1 MLFVCQHSNTYIGV
15 QGIAANN
22 QAFPTRW
29 WGMGIGDRIKLAREA
44 AAISKSELA
53 RRIGVHPSACI
64 QWESVD
70 GTHPKLD
77 HLSQVAVELGVR
89 FEWLATG
96 RGDMRHVAGVREEG
110 PEYAAARLSAD
121 EQRLLASFRA
131 LGARKQKSLL
141 ELLDNFDTDKNAR

>member
-1 MLFVCQHSNTYIGV
+1 
-15 QGIAANN
+15 
-22 QAFPTRW
+22 
-29 WGMGIGDRIKLAREA
+29 MGIGDRIKLAREA

-70 GTHPKLD
+70 GTHPKLE

-96 RGDMRHVAGVREEG
+96 RGDMHHAAGVREER

-131 LGARKQKSLL
+131 LAPRKQKSLL
-141 ELLDNFDTDKNAR
+141 ELLDNFDTDRNGR